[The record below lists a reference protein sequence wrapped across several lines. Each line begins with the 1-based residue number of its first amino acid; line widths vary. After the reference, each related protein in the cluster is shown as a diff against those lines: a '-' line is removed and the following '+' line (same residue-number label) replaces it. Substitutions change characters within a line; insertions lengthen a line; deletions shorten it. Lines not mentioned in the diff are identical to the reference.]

1 MSFSFFFLLIRPPP
15 RSTLFPYTTL
25 FRSLFAG
32 EETFDG
38 GGRPL
43 RSQERLHMQRR
54 SRRDACSSLGRG
66 AEQHHGQ
73 HDRGPG
79 DCGLNGCSHVAHS
92 FHRRTDI
99 ERRYRS
105 LVSTSC
111 IALRSIACE
120 RTRDEFPDWHSRR
133 DRNARRVSAL
143 ARVSTQGS
151 TKR

>member
-1 MSFSFFFLLIRPPP
+1 
-15 RSTLFPYTTL
+15 
-25 FRSLFAG
+25 
-32 EETFDG
+32 
-38 GGRPL
+38 
-43 RSQERLHMQRR
+43 MQRR

-79 DCGLNGCSHVAHS
+79 DCGLNACSHVAHS

-143 ARVSTQGS
+143 ARVSMLRDVVARPRRDEIRRRRGWTEPPVVS
-151 TKR
+151 R